1 MLASFLWSYLLG
13 HSGFSLLVKAEN
25 PPPPTFQSSHQIK
38 RSPNPETHKTMPPA
52 ESFF

>member
-25 PPPPTFQSSHQIK
+25 PPPHI
-38 RSPNPETHKTMPPA
+38 PEQP
-52 ESFF
+52 SD